1 MISASPY
8 SPPQAPATHR
18 FEYPLEATSAT
29 RGLHWDFAEKSLT
42 QTASVLQ
49 VTGTASVTDIAR
61 GLAAVRKSIAAGRPA
76 DLLEE
81 IARIQGHVDEQLAG
95 AVLELGNAVA
105 ASLPLCQTVIP
116 FAIKLI
122 PPSAFYD
129 AFDHIHRIAKVLL
142 APVLY
147 AEDTCA
153 FGTASVNPIAA
164 GILAD
169 EIRAT
174 VLRRFGI
181 RPFVFIARLDYE
193 GWVFLSNKHF
203 EL

>member
-8 SPPQAPATHR
+8 SPPPAPATHR
-18 FEYPLEATSAT
+18 FEHTLEDTSAP
-29 RGLHWDFAEKSLT
+29 RGVIWDLAEKSLT
-42 QTASVLQ
+42 QTAAVLQ
-49 VTGTASVTDIAR
+49 ATGTASVTDIAH
-61 GLAAVRKSIAAGRPA
+61 GIAAVRKSIAAGRPA

-81 IARIQGHVDEQLAG
+81 IAKLQGHVDEQLAG

-129 AFDHIHRIAKVLL
+129 TFDHIHRIAKVLL

-147 AEDTCA
+147 AEDSCA
-153 FGTASVNPIAA
+153 FGTASVNPMAA
-164 GILAD
+164 MILAD

-174 VLRRFGI
+174 VVKRFGI
-181 RPFVFIARLDYE
+181 RPFVSVARLDYE
-193 GWVFLSNKHF
+193 SWVFLSHKHF

>member
-1 MISASPY
+1 MISAPPD
-8 SPPQAPATHR
+8 SPPQVAATHR
-18 FEYPLEATSAT
+18 FEYPLEDTSAA
-29 RGLHWDFAEKSLT
+29 RGQHWALVEKSLT
-42 QTASVLQ
+42 QTAAVLEG
-49 VTGTASVTDIAR
+49 TGAASVTDIAR

-95 AVLELGNAVA
+95 AVLELGDSVA
-105 ASLPLCQTVIP
+105 ASLPHCQAVMP

-122 PPSAFYD
+122 TPAAFYD
-129 AFDHIHRIAKVLL
+129 TFAHIHRTAKVLL

-147 AEDTCA
+147 AEDTYA
-153 FGTASVNPIAA
+153 FGTASVNPMAA
-164 GILAD
+164 VILAD

-174 VLRRFGI
+174 VMKRFGI
-181 RPFVFIARLDYE
+181 RPFVSIARLDYE
-193 GWVFLSNKHF
+193 SWAFLSHKHF